1 MRSNRLVSFALLA
14 CAAVACAAVASA
26 AFDLADRCRR
36 AVSAAA
42 AYVLDGLSL
51 FSEPKRDLQ
60 KMPHPRTGLTA
71 RERHDLGHRPA
82 ERYRTLSQWRM
93 CPSV

>member
-1 MRSNRLVSFALLA
+1 MRSNRLVSFAVLA
-14 CAAVACAAVASA
+14 CVAVASA

-42 AYVLDGLSL
+42 ACVLDGLSL
-51 FSEPKRDLQ
+51 FSEPKPELQ
-60 KMPHPRTGLTA
+60 KMPHARTGLTA

-82 ERYRTLSQWRM
+82 ERCSTLPQWRM